1 MSEPEHSILPPSSA
15 ARRIQCTASTTM
27 EAKYPEAEE
36 SPDAAEGTAAHWA
49 GAEMLMGRGV
59 KVGDKA
65 PNGVFLNE
73 EMLEGADLYVDT
85 ITGVLAPH
93 GMSPKS
99 HGRIE
104 QRVAIPRVHPQSW
117 GTPDFSAWLPGAH
130 LFVTDFKFGHRW
142 VDVYENAQLVEYV
155 GGLIP
160 TCPIPNLI
168 DMQIKVTVC
177 IVQPRS
183 FHREGPVRFWTFRGD
198 DIRGHLNAS
207 MNSAH
212 EALSQNAKAR
222 VGSECRDCKARHA
235 CPTLQRASMT
245 ACDMAGAAQ
254 PFDLPVEAMALEY
267 RTLRRYGDLLSA
279 RASGL
284 EQQLLALGKAGKST
298 PGLRIEHGA
307 GRERWTVTDAQ
318 VIQIGAALGVNV
330 AKAPEAMTPKQ
341 AVKAG
346 LPPAVLPGL
355 TNNPRGE
362 AKLVLDDGTLAR
374 RVFGS

>member
-36 SPDAAEGTAAHWA
+36 SPDAAAGTASHWA
-49 GAEMLMGRGV
+49 GFEMLQGRSV
-59 KVGDKA
+59 SVGDKA
-65 PNGVFLNE
+65 PNGVFLDE
-73 EMLEGADLYVDT
+73 EMIEGADLYVED
-85 ITGVLAPH
+85 IARALAPH
-93 GMSPKS
+93 GMNPRV
-99 HGRIE
+99 HGVAE
-104 QRVAIPRVHPQSW
+104 QRVLIPRVHPQSW
-117 GTPDFSAWLPGAH
+117 GTPDYRAWLPGAH
-130 LFVTDFKFGHRW
+130 LVVWDYKFGHRF

-155 GGLIP
+155 AGLLV
-160 TCPIPNLI
+160 TCPIPNLV
-168 DMQIKVTVC
+168 DSQIKVTVR

-183 FHREGPVRFWTFRGD
+183 FHRDGPIRSWTFRAD
-198 DIRGHLNAS
+198 EIRAHINIAS
-207 MNSAH
+207 NSAH
-212 EALSQNAKAR
+212 EALGANAKAR
-222 VGSECRDCKARHA
+222 VGAECRDCKARHA
-235 CPTLQRASMT
+235 CPTLQRAAMT
-245 ACDMAGAAQ
+245 ACDVAGAAQ

-279 RASGL
+279 RANGL

-307 GRERWTVTDAQ
+307 GRERWTVTDEQ
-318 VIQIGAALGVNV
+318 VIQIGNALGVNV
-330 AKAPEAMTPKQ
+330 AKVPEAMTPKQ

-355 TNNPRGE
+355 TNSPRGE

-374 RVFGS
+374 KVFGS